1 MLPSRKNRNYVRVR
15 VPKGTLVAWE
25 YAGERKVSYV
35 SVIGLGGLFVST
47 PQPPPIGEIIRL
59 IFEVPGGDVRAR
71 AVVRDCQPGQGMG
84 IQFVSMIHEA
94 RARLNRHMNNLV
106 KP

>member
-1 MLPSRKNRNYVRVR
+1 MPPSSKNRNYVRVR
-15 VPKGTLVAWE
+15 VPKGTMVAWE
-25 YAGERKVSYV
+25 HGGKREVSHV

-47 PQPPPIGEIIRL
+47 PQPPPIGEIIKL

-71 AVVRDCQPGQGMG
+71 AVVRDSQPGKGMG
-84 IQFVSMIHEA
+84 IQFVAMVQEA
-94 RARLNRHMNNLV
+94 RARLNRHMNNLA